1 MEPFAALYVGMSP
14 ALSATTA
21 GYGSAASLKDML
33 TKFGYA
39 PEKVMEAA
47 LTQIEQ
53 NKAS

>member
-1 MEPFAALYVGMSP
+1 MSP
-14 ALSATTA
+14 ALAATTM
-21 GYGSAASLKDML
+21 GYGSSAPLKELL

-47 LTQIEQ
+47 LTRIEQ

>member
-21 GYGSAASLKDML
+21 VYGSSAPLKDLL

-47 LTQIEQ
+47 LTRIEQ